1 MKKKACM
8 YLALSFVAIAIFGA
22 INMATGQPLET
33 KVGPKARGTLTE
45 ELAGVAETADARM
58 KEGTATMADLLKVQ
72 IAVNFATHKLGELT
86 EAELRERND
95 PLEKK
100 LIGITRSLYALRDI
114 STEQIIATVDFV
126 VAHR

>member
-8 YLALSFVAIAIFGA
+8 YLALSFVAIALFGA
-22 INMATGQPLET
+22 INMAKGQPPET

-86 EAELRERND
+86 KAELRERND

-100 LIGITRSLYALRDI
+100 LIGITRSRYALRDI
-114 STEQIIATVDFV
+114 STEQMIATVDFV

>member
-100 LIGITRSLYALRDI
+100 LIGITRSFYALRDI